1 MHHSARQA
9 TPLTKVKVRSWRWLT
24 QLAFILTVALVICR
38 GSMTEVIRSDT
49 NPSPGTTPAPQVPG
63 PATSLGLDL
72 ICCLP
77 ALLVLTR
84 RAIDPDFR
92 LLSSRAYWPMFL
104 LALLAAASPIWASDK
119 FAAIVSASHF
129 VTAIIF
135 LWSTSQ
141 LVRSWLRLRFVA
153 SAGIALLGILIV
165 TGYYFR
171 FSDFQDLKTDWADH
185 KTQILSEHHLKAG
198 SYEAQQF
205 EKRVLA
211 GQPMGFSASTN
222 TYAAFLVL
230 LGVVATGIIIQR
242 RRNGDG
248 VGWII
253 LPLLAIIL
261 ALPLIRW
268 TQCRAAYAT
277 PVLSALMLAAI
288 GLFGKWIAR
297 HARALYAMAI
307 ISIAIVAGVMV
318 QHGIRYG
325 TLWHDSLNFRW
336 NYWVGSY
343 RVLMQDVPSA
353 WQQFL
358 IGVGWEN
365 FGAHYLAHR
374 LPAAA
379 EEIRDPHNFVIR
391 VFVELGMIGG
401 LLLLVWMA
409 MLWWELT
416 RAGDNAAHEQ
426 HSPNSAKYHS
436 RLATLSIMLT
446 AIVGIGLSVLLSID
460 FSAQGEFVFIEIVR
474 HAVFLVIVVAAL
486 ATGALRMMQERPA
499 DAGPRELLW
508 ELDDRPAPWVL
519 WAILVALGTFLIH
532 NLIEFSLF
540 ETGPLFL
547 FALLAGSSLGI
558 RLASRQ
564 QQPPRNY
571 DSRLAFFPLA
581 VGGVAWVAAALL
593 LFLPIALAEGSAHA
607 ADEAIRTGKWQEA
620 AGQMTDAFH
629 RIPYNADYAAR
640 AAIDLAQS
648 GAPADQVAHMLDA
661 AIRADPSSAGNFVAR
676 AQFEL
681 SGIGKKP
688 EAALNDFRAAL
699 VLDPRNVRL
708 RWQYA
713 DALKEFAVELH
724 RPELTNEARLQYER
738 VLDMNDQYDRAEP
751 KRLKAD
757 EIARIRAAIQQLEPL
772 PRHANV

>member
-9 TPLTKVKVRSWRWLT
+9 TPLIKVKVRSWRWLT

-49 NPSPGTTPAPQVPG
+49 NPSPGATPAPQVPG

-92 LLSSRAYWPMFL
+92 LLNSRAYWPMFM

-119 FAAIVSASHF
+119 FAAIVSSSHF
-129 VTAIIF
+129 VTALIF

-171 FSDFQDLKTDWADH
+171 ISDFQDLKTDWAEH

-222 TYAAFLVL
+222 TYAALLVL
-230 LGVVATGIIIQR
+230 LGVVTTGVIIQR
-242 RRNGDG
+242 RRDGDG
-248 VGWII
+248 GGWII
-253 LPLLAIIL
+253 LPLFAVIL

-297 HARALYAMAI
+297 HAQALYAMAI
-307 ISIAIVAGVMV
+307 ASIAIVAAVIV
-318 QHGIRYG
+318 QHGVRYG

-379 EEIRDPHNFVIR
+379 EEIRDPHNFIIR

-401 LLLLVWMA
+401 LLLLGWMA
-409 MLWWELT
+409 ILWWELT
-416 RAGDNAAHEQ
+416 SAGDGAAHEQ
-426 HSPNSAKYHS
+426 HPPNSTKYHS
-436 RLATLSIMLT
+436 RLATLAIMLT
-446 AIVGIGLSVLLSID
+446 AIIGIGLSALLSID
-460 FSAQGEFVFIEIVR
+460 FTAQGEFVFIEIVR
-474 HAVFLVIVVAAL
+474 HAVFLVIVTAGL
-486 ATGALRMMQERPA
+486 AVGALRMMQERPA
-499 DAGPRELLW
+499 DAGPHELLW

-519 WAILVALGTFLIH
+519 WAILVALGTFLTH

-547 FALLAGSSLGI
+547 FALLAGGAWGI

-564 QQPPRNY
+564 QPQKKY
-571 DSRLAFFPLA
+571 DSRLALFPLA
-581 VGGVAWVAAALL
+581 LGGVAMLAFALL
-593 LFLPIALAEGSAHA
+593 AFLPIALAEGSAHG
-607 ADEAIRTGKWQEA
+607 ADEAIRAGHWQEA
-620 AGQMTDAFH
+620 AGQMADAFH
-629 RIPYNADYAAR
+629 RVPYNADYAAR

-648 GAPADQVAHMLDA
+648 GAQPEQVPKMLDA
-661 AIRADPSSAGNFVAR
+661 AAKADPSSAGNFVAR

-681 SGIGKKP
+681 NGIGKKP
-688 EAALNDFRAAL
+688 DAALKDFRSAL
-699 VLDPRNVRL
+699 ALDPRNVRL

-713 DALKEFAVELH
+713 DALKGFAAELH
-724 RPELTNEARLQYER
+724 RPELINEARLQYER

-757 EIARIRAAIQQLEPL
+757 EIARIRAALQQL
-772 PRHANV
+772 